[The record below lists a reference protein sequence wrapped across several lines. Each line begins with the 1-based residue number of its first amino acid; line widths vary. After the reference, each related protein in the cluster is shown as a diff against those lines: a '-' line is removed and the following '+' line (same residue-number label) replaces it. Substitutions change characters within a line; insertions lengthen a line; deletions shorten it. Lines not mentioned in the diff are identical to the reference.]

1 MFLQNIRS
9 CAIMDTSFSPC
20 SSLTVLPF
28 SFRMYWDRTASVG
41 YDTYFPANAYG
52 MDYYRVEVSA
62 DLDFLNLV
70 ASVTCIIGQKD
81 SACNFDRRVALVTGL
96 AKARVYYYRVMAG
109 TIIGIGQNP
118 ATVTSPTIHGAPEA
132 PIAVSLT
139 STQVSIVVSLTPAEV
154 ATGNCTNVSTGNCTN
169 VSVGKYTKSYAR
181 NYTFTFTFQAPA
193 DTGDGTS
200 VLAIVYYVQVSSNGF
215 STPTLLETATL
226 TSTYPGGLQQ
236 NMQWTSMPY
245 VDGIRYSFRVRA
257 ANYFDALGAN
267 GSFSDVVS
275 AQACPANAILENASS
290 FCVCVEGYYDTD
302 AS

>member
-1 MFLQNIRS
+1 
-9 CAIMDTSFSPC
+9 
-20 SSLTVLPF
+20 
-28 SFRMYWDRTASVG
+28 
-41 YDTYFPANAYG
+41 
-52 MDYYRVEVSA
+52 
-62 DLDFLNLV
+62 
-70 ASVTCIIGQKD
+70 
-81 SACNFDRRVALVTGL
+81 
-96 AKARVYYYRVMAG
+96 
-109 TIIGIGQNP
+109 
-118 ATVTSPTIHGAPEA
+118 
-132 PIAVSLT
+132 
-139 STQVSIVVSLTPAEV
+139 
-154 ATGNCTNVSTGNCTN
+154 
-169 VSVGKYTKSYAR
+169 VGKYTKSYAR

-215 STPTLLETATL
+215 STPTLLQTATL

-290 FCVCVEGYYDTD
+290 SCVCVEGYYDTD